1 MDAGKGVN
9 TYLLMVFAI
18 LLVSFVT
25 EFPVKAQTEG
35 SYDLVFVANLEN
47 PPSIFVAPADTFN
60 FTLIPGFD
68 DHEHVLRPIAI
79 DYDPVDGMVYWTDVQ
94 RRSITRAF
102 VDGTGSVVLLRDLS
116 QPEGLAL
123 DVENRMMYW
132 TDTGSDLI
140 ERATLDGQERSLV
153 FNLTNSSVGAVEPRA
168 IIVEVTNGLLFWTDW
183 GSSPK
188 IERGNT
194 DGTSRMTLVNSGL
207 LYPNSITLDL
217 PGGRMYWCDA
227 GLDLVESS
235 DFLGQNRMAISDFS
249 AYNIHPF
256 DISFYRGSLYW
267 TDFNYIMIKLTLT
280 PPLEATVISSSDLT
294 KPTGLHIHMD
304 TFANHSCVDSM
315 PCGEGERCRQFHDHY
330 QCVCMNGLAGNNC
343 QLANPCSRA
352 VCSNGGSCFLS
363 SSRDD
368 AYLCQCPERY
378 FGTNCELFDDP
389 CTSNPCWNGGS
400 CLGSSAG
407 FMCTCPPEF
416 IGLFCESQS
425 HPHDLVFVANRIP
438 PGIYVAPTDTFNFT
452 LIPGLDSS
460 HGNIREP
467 RAIDYDPVERMVYW
481 TDSSVVSTLNRAFLD
496 GSAVEVLFTDLQ
508 APNGLTLDIENRVMY
523 WTDELSDLIER
534 ATLDGQERSTVLNLT
549 NASLTAV
556 EPRGIVVDPANSH
569 LYWTDWGS
577 APKIERSGTDGSGR
591 RVLIDTALMWPNGI
605 SLDLEGGR
613 MYWCDAG
620 TDRIEYSDLLGQ
632 GRTVLVD
639 RTSFNIHA
647 YDLFVYYDFIYWTD
661 KISST
666 IKRVEAS
673 GRPLGNYGSESFTTP
688 YGMHIFKANICQQ
701 MVCQHG
707 GHCQLFEHHYVCI
720 CAQGYSGR
728 NCENDNLPPTF
739 TTGCPSNILRL
750 ADNNQR
756 SVPVSWPDLSA
767 SDPSTPLLWSST
779 HRPGDMFSV
788 GGVTM
793 VTYTVTDQVGN
804 AASCNFTVTVTG
816 VGLDCPSNVTTATNP
831 GVLVANVSW
840 ALPSVTFN
848 GPQQPVMFYVG
859 SPPTQDTS
867 GTDVQV
873 RVYSDYQPNNIFN
886 LGVTRVTYRVQGL
899 GTQCHFHVIVRDVLP
914 PTFTTGCPSNIIR
927 LADDNQ
933 RSVPVSWPALNASD
947 LSTPLQWSFTHRPG
961 DMFSVGVV
969 TMVTYT
975 VTDQAGNAASCN
987 FTVTVTGVGLDCPSN
1002 VTTLTNPGVS
1012 VANVSWALPS
1022 VTFNGPQ
1029 QPVMFYVGSPP
1040 TQTTSDTDL
1049 QVRVYSEYQPNT
1061 VFNLGATRV
1070 TYRVQG
1076 LGTQCHFHA
1085 IVIQVDNEPPMISGC
1100 PGDVIIPAKPS
1111 TNPVAYSWPPP
1122 VISDNA
1128 GPVDVTFG
1136 CRPTKV
1142 WKCNE
1147 TGSGIFTFGVTKV
1160 MYNATDASGN
1170 RNMCQFKITV
1180 TAVDLDC
1187 PVNRT
1192 VDAEPGS
1199 TSTSVDWMEPVVTGW
1214 DGPTNFTSSLS
1225 PGVELHIGSHV
1236 VNYRQWFEY
1245 GLSLN
1250 CSFSVQVIGFC
1261 PANTTND
1268 ALHGRL
1274 MWLATRRGTTAE
1286 SFERCPL
1293 MTSKAGDPL
1302 AVRNCSVVPPPDYFQ
1317 WGNHVPQ
1324 SCGEER
1330 NEVTL
1335 EDATVIDVS
1344 PGNVNEVVEFLANET
1359 SESTE
1364 SAEDVEA
1371 VSTILMNIV
1380 GAGSGDTEVT
1390 ELVIQ
1395 TVSNVIMS
1403 TSQTPDSQTPE
1414 VNAGSSSAIVQSVE
1428 AQVSLTLRQEG
1439 PVRIQ
1444 QDTIHVEA
1452 VRLDPMLVTNG
1463 LTFVSAPKQQTGQSS
1478 PQEGSLVGTEVTTVV
1493 NASVVPQDVIASI
1506 QLPASIVKKIQAGNE
1521 NGSQPLRASFIVYAD
1536 DTLFKSALIKGSP
1549 GKNGSSLRV
1558 AGSVVSLTVED
1569 VELVNLTEPVVI
1581 QFKAPANNETEG
1593 NRTIECVFWDF
1604 DLNDGVGDWSTA
1616 GCLLARETND
1626 TVSCN
1631 CSHATNF
1638 AILVNVH
1645 GQKETSKVFRDVLN
1659 IVTNVGCAISII
1671 ALVIT
1676 LTVYL
1681 AIKKLR
1687 TGKSRQIFIHMF
1699 FAWLILYIV
1708 FLAGIDN
1715 AKGSGG
1721 GCVFVAA
1728 LLHYFVL
1735 STLMWTA
1742 VEARNMYVSA
1752 VKVFPEDTPHYMLK
1766 ACLIAWGSP
1775 LIVLTITLAAA
1786 TDHYGNEH
1794 YCFLEPD
1801 LVLYLGLLAPIGLIL
1816 IHNIITFVLVMRSIL
1831 KVKEASRS
1839 QQISKRLQN
1848 AVGISTLMG
1857 LTWSFGF
1864 LVIIHGAATS
1874 GDGATS
1880 NDGAGLA
1887 FELIFCL
1894 ANSFQGLIVFIMFC
1908 VRREEVRT
1916 ALAPYMK
1923 RLCCGRTCDIQVP
1936 WKKDRSYDL
1945 PMMSESVP
1953 SSPST
1958 AHTAEFDMS
1967 VSGPY

>member
-1 MDAGKGVN
+1 MERTV
-9 TYLLMVFAI
+9 
-18 LLVSFVT
+18 FVT
-25 EFPVKAQTEG
+25 CLQAVFYQQRALYKHVSLHKSAR
-35 SYDLVFVANLEN
+35 SYDLVFVTNVEN
-47 PPSIFVAPADTFN
+47 PPGIFVAPADTFN
-60 FTLIPGFD
+60 FTLIPSFD
-68 DHEHVLRPIAI
+68 DHEHVLRPVAI

-94 RRSITRAF
+94 HRSISRAF
-102 VDGTGSVVLLRDLS
+102 VDGTGSVVLLRDLI
-116 QPEGLAL
+116 QPEGLTL
-123 DVENRMMYW
+123 DVENRVMYW
-132 TDTGSDLI
+132 TDAGSLLI
-140 ERATLDGQERSLV
+140 ERASLDGQDRSVLL
-153 FNLTNSSVGAVEPRA
+153 NLTSSSLSDEVKPRP
-168 IIVEVTNGLLFWTDW
+168 IVVDVTNGYLFWADW

-188 IERGNT
+188 IERANT
-194 DGTSRMTLVNSGL
+194 NGASRMVLVDTGL
-207 LYPNSITLDL
+207 LYPTGLALDEQ
-217 PGGRMYWCDA
+217 GGRLYWCDA
-227 GLDLVESS
+227 GLNIVESI
-235 DFLGQNRMAISDFS
+235 DFLGQNRILRADFS
-249 AYNIHPF
+249 GFLLTPLGLALYQGN
-256 DISFYRGSLYW
+256 LYW
-267 TDFNYIMIKLTLT
+267 TDYYYQIANLTLGS
-280 PPLEATVISSSDLT
+280 PPSIAVISFNNFSY
-294 KPTGLHIHMD
+294 PFGIHIHSD
-304 TFANHSCVDSM
+304 TFLDHSCVDSM
-315 PCGEGERCRQFHDHY
+315 PCGEGERCRQFHNSY
-330 QCVCMNGLAGNNC
+330 QCVCKNGLAGNNC
-343 QLANPCSRA
+343 QLANPCGGA
-352 VCSNGGSCFLS
+352 VCSNGGSCLLS
-363 SSRDD
+363 SSTDN
-368 AYLCQCPERY
+368 AYFCQCPERY

-389 CTSNPCWNGGS
+389 CISNPCWNGGI
-400 CLGSSAG
+400 CINATAE
-407 FMCTCPPEF
+407 FACICPPDF
-416 IGLFCESQS
+416 IGSFCESQS
-425 HPHDLVFVANRIP
+425 HPYDLVFVANLQP

-452 LIPGLDSS
+452 LIPGLDGS
-460 HGNIREP
+460 HDNISRP
-467 RAIDYDPVERMVYW
+467 IAIDYDPEERMVYW
-481 TDSSVVSTLNRAFLD
+481 TDVTLSTLNRAFLD
-496 GSAVEVLFTDLQ
+496 GSGVEVLFTDLQ
-508 APNGLTLDIENRVMY
+508 TPDGLALDVENRVMY
-523 WTDELSDLIER
+523 WTDTGSDLIER
-534 ATLDGQERSTVLNLT
+534 ATLDGRERSVVLNLT
-549 NASLTAV
+549 NSSLTAV

-569 LYWTDWGS
+569 LYWTDWGT
-577 APKIERSGTDGSGR
+577 APKIERSATDGSGR
-591 RVLIDTALMWPNGI
+591 RVLIDTSLWLPNGI

-620 TDRIEYSDLLGQ
+620 FDRIEYSDLLGQ

-639 RTSFNIHA
+639 LTSLGIHPF
-647 YDLFVYYDFIYWTD
+647 DLFGYYDFIYWSD
-661 KISST
+661 WVSLSIL
-666 IKRVEAS
+666 RVEAS
-673 GRPLGNYGSESFTTP
+673 GRHVGTHGSESF
-688 YGMHIFKANICQQ
+688 GRAGGIHIFKANICQQ

-707 GHCQLFEHHYVCI
+707 GHCQLNAPHYTCY

-728 NCENDNLPPTF
+728 NCENDNLPPFF

-756 SVPVSWPDLSA
+756 SVPVSWPDLRA

-779 HRPGDMFSV
+779 HRPGDIFSV
-788 GGVTM
+788 GG
-793 VTYTVTDQVGN
+793 
-804 AASCNFTVTVTG
+804 
-816 VGLDCPSNVTTATNP
+816 
-831 GVLVANVSW
+831 
-840 ALPSVTFN
+840 
-848 GPQQPVMFYVG
+848 
-859 SPPTQDTS
+859 
-867 GTDVQV
+867 
-873 RVYSDYQPNNIFN
+873 
-886 LGVTRVTYRVQGL
+886 
-899 GTQCHFHVIVRDVLP
+899 
-914 PTFTTGCPSNIIR
+914 
-927 LADDNQ
+927 
-933 RSVPVSWPALNASD
+933 
-947 LSTPLQWSFTHRPG
+947 
-961 DMFSVGVV
+961 V

-987 FTVTVTGVGLDCPSN
+987 FTVTVT
-1002 VTTLTNPGVS
+1002 
-1012 VANVSWALPS
+1012 
-1022 VTFNGPQ
+1022 
-1029 QPVMFYVGSPP
+1029 
-1040 TQTTSDTDL
+1040 
-1049 QVRVYSEYQPNT
+1049 
-1061 VFNLGATRV
+1061 
-1070 TYRVQG
+1070 
-1076 LGTQCHFHA
+1076 
-1085 IVIQVDNEPPMISGC
+1085 
-1100 PGDVIIPAKPS
+1100 
-1111 TNPVAYSWPPP
+1111 
-1122 VISDNA
+1122 
-1128 GPVDVTFG
+1128 
-1136 CRPTKV
+1136 
-1142 WKCNE
+1142 
-1147 TGSGIFTFGVTKV
+1147 
-1160 MYNATDASGN
+1160 
-1170 RNMCQFKITV
+1170 
-1180 TAVDLDC
+1180 AVDLVC
-1187 PVNRT
+1187 PANFT
-1192 VDAEPGS
+1192 VDAKPGS
-1199 TSTSVDWMEPVVTGW
+1199 TSTGVNWMEPVVTGW

-1225 PGVELHIGSHV
+1225 PGVELQIGSHV
-1236 VNYRQWFEY
+1236 VNYRQRFEY
-1245 GLSLN
+1245 GLNLN
-1250 CSFSVQVIGFC
+1250 CLFSVQVIGFC
-1261 PANTTND
+1261 PASTTND

-1274 MWLATRRGTTAE
+1274 MWLATRRGITAE

-1302 AVRNCSVVPPPDYFQ
+1302 AVRNCSVLAPPDYFQ

-1335 EDATVIDVS
+1335 EDATDIDVS
-1344 PGNVNEVVEFLANET
+1344 PGNVNEVVEFLANQT

-1428 AQVSLTLRQEG
+1428 AQVALTLRQDG
-1439 PVRIQ
+1439 PVSIQ

-1452 VRLDPMLVTNG
+1452 VSLDPMQVTNG

-1478 PQEGSLVGTEVTTVV
+1478 PQEGSLVGTKVTTVV
-1493 NASVVPQDVIASI
+1493 NASEVPQDVIASI
-1506 QLPASIVKKIQAGNE
+1506 RLPANIVDLIQAGNA

-1581 QFKAPANNETEG
+1581 QFKAPAINETEQ
-1593 NRTIECVFWDF
+1593 NRTIKCVFWDF
-1604 DLNDGVGDWSTA
+1604 DLNDRVGDWSTA

-1659 IVTNVGCAISII
+1659 IITNVGCAISII

-1681 AIKKLR
+1681 AVKKLR
-1687 TGKSRQIFIHMF
+1687 TGKSRQIFIHLF

-1708 FLAGIDN
+1708 FLAGVDN
-1715 AKGSGG
+1715 AKGTGG

-1735 STLMWTA
+1735 CTLMWTA

-1786 TDHYGNEH
+1786 TDHYRNED

-1801 LVLYLGLLAPIGLIL
+1801 LVLFLGLLAPIGLIL
-1816 IHNIITFVLVMRSIL
+1816 IHNILTFILVMRSIL
-1831 KVKEASRS
+1831 KVKEESRS

-1864 LVIIHGAATS
+1864 LVVI
-1874 GDGATS
+1874 DGS
-1880 NDGAGLA
+1880 QA
-1887 FELIFCL
+1887 FQLIFCL

-1945 PMMSESVP
+1945 PILSESVP
-1953 SSPST
+1953 SSQST
-1958 AHTAEFDMS
+1958 AHTAEVDMS

>member
-1 MDAGKGVN
+1 
-9 TYLLMVFAI
+9 
-18 LLVSFVT
+18 
-25 EFPVKAQTEG
+25 
-35 SYDLVFVANLEN
+35 
-47 PPSIFVAPADTFN
+47 
-60 FTLIPGFD
+60 
-68 DHEHVLRPIAI
+68 
-79 DYDPVDGMVYWTDVQ
+79 MVYWTDVQ
-94 RRSITRAF
+94 RSSITRAF

-123 DVENRMMYW
+123 DVENRVMYW

-140 ERATLDGQERSLV
+140 ESATLDGQERSVV

-168 IIVEVTNGLLFWTDW
+168 IVVEVTNGLLFWTDW

-194 DGTSRMTLVNSGL
+194 NGTSRMTLVNSGL
-207 LYPNSITLDL
+207 LSPNSIILDV

-227 GLDLVESS
+227 GLDLIEST
-235 DFLGQNRMAISDFS
+235 DFLGQNRISIASFS
-249 AYNIHPF
+249 SDNINPF
-256 DISFYRGSLYW
+256 DIALYRGSLYW
-267 TDFNYIMIKLTLT
+267 TDFNYETIIKITLE
-280 PPLEATVISSSDLT
+280 PIGVSLVSSSDLT
-294 KPTGLHIHMD
+294 KPLGLHIHLD
-304 TFANHSCVDSM
+304 TFANHNCVDNM
-315 PCGEGERCRQFHDHY
+315 PCRAGERCRQFHDHY
-330 QCVCMNGLAGNNC
+330 QCICKDGLAGNNC
-343 QLANPCSRA
+343 QLANPCSG
-352 VCSNGGSCFLS
+352 VLCSNGGSCFLS
-363 SSRDD
+363 SSKDN
-368 AYLCQCPERY
+368 AYFCGCPERY
-378 FGTNCELFDDP
+378 LGANCEVFDDP

-407 FMCTCPPEF
+407 FTCACPLGF
-416 IGLFCESQS
+416 IGIFCESQS
-425 HPHDLVFVANRIP
+425 HPYDLVFVTDLNP

-452 LIPGLDSS
+452 LIPGLNGS
-460 HGNIREP
+460 HSNISRP
-467 RAIDYDPVERMVYW
+467 VAIGYDPVERMVFW
-481 TDSSVVSTLNRAFLD
+481 TDVALSTLSRAFLD
-496 GSAVEVLFTDLQ
+496 GSGVEVLFTDLQ
-508 APNGLTLDIENRVMY
+508 TPDGLTVDVENRVMY
-523 WTDELSDLIER
+523 WTDTGSDLIER
-534 ATLDGQERSTVLNLT
+534 ATLDGRERSVVLNLT
-549 NASLTAV
+549 NASLGDIQ
-556 EPRGIVVDPANSH
+556 PRGIVVDPANSN
-569 LYWTDWGS
+569 LYWTDWGT
-577 APKIERSGTDGSGR
+577 APKIERSGTEGSGR
-591 RVLIDTALMWPNGI
+591 RVLIDTNLMWPNGI

-613 MYWCDAG
+613 MYWCEAG
-620 TDRIEYSDLLGQ
+620 FDRIEYSDLLGQ

-639 RTSFNIHA
+639 LTSLGIHPF
-647 YDLFVYYDFIYWTD
+647 DLFVYYDFIYWSDWT
-661 KISST
+661 SSS
-666 IKRVEAS
+666 ILRVEAS
-673 GRPLGNYGSESFTTP
+673 GRLMGNHGSQSFGRP
-688 YGMHIFKANICQQ
+688 GGIHIFK
-701 MVCQHG
+701 
-707 GHCQLFEHHYVCI
+707 
-720 CAQGYSGR
+720 
-728 NCENDNLPPTF
+728 DNLPPTF

-756 SVPVSWPDLSA
+756 SVPVSWPDLRA

-779 HRPGDMFSV
+779 HQPGDMFSV
-788 GGVTM
+788 GG
-793 VTYTVTDQVGN
+793 
-804 AASCNFTVTVTG
+804 
-816 VGLDCPSNVTTATNP
+816 
-831 GVLVANVSW
+831 
-840 ALPSVTFN
+840 
-848 GPQQPVMFYVG
+848 
-859 SPPTQDTS
+859 
-867 GTDVQV
+867 
-873 RVYSDYQPNNIFN
+873 
-886 LGVTRVTYRVQGL
+886 
-899 GTQCHFHVIVRDVLP
+899 
-914 PTFTTGCPSNIIR
+914 
-927 LADDNQ
+927 
-933 RSVPVSWPALNASD
+933 
-947 LSTPLQWSFTHRPG
+947 
-961 DMFSVGVV
+961 V

-987 FTVTVTGVGLDCPSN
+987 FTVTVT
-1002 VTTLTNPGVS
+1002 
-1012 VANVSWALPS
+1012 
-1022 VTFNGPQ
+1022 
-1029 QPVMFYVGSPP
+1029 
-1040 TQTTSDTDL
+1040 
-1049 QVRVYSEYQPNT
+1049 
-1061 VFNLGATRV
+1061 
-1070 TYRVQG
+1070 
-1076 LGTQCHFHA
+1076 
-1085 IVIQVDNEPPMISGC
+1085 
-1100 PGDVIIPAKPS
+1100 
-1111 TNPVAYSWPPP
+1111 
-1122 VISDNA
+1122 
-1128 GPVDVTFG
+1128 
-1136 CRPTKV
+1136 
-1142 WKCNE
+1142 
-1147 TGSGIFTFGVTKV
+1147 
-1160 MYNATDASGN
+1160 
-1170 RNMCQFKITV
+1170 
-1180 TAVDLDC
+1180 AVDLVC
-1187 PVNRT
+1187 PANFT
-1192 VDAEPGS
+1192 VDAKPGS
-1199 TSTSVDWMEPVVTGW
+1199 TRTSVNWMEPVVTGW

-1225 PGVELHIGSHV
+1225 PGVELQIGSHV
-1236 VNYRQWFEY
+1236 VNYRQQFEY
-1245 GLSLN
+1245 GLNLN
-1250 CSFSVQVIGFC
+1250 CLFSVQVIGFC
-1261 PANTTND
+1261 PASTTND

-1274 MWLATRRGTTAE
+1274 MWLATRRGRTAE

-1302 AVRNCSVVPPPDYFQ
+1302 AVRNCSVLAPPDYFQ

-1335 EDATVIDVS
+1335 EDATDIDVS
-1344 PGNVNEVVEFLANET
+1344 LGNVNEVVEFLANET
-1359 SESTE
+1359 SESSE

-1403 TSQTPDSQTPE
+1403 TSQAPDSQTPE

-1428 AQVSLTLRQEG
+1428 AQVALTLRQEG
-1439 PVRIQ
+1439 PVSIQ

-1452 VRLDPMLVTNG
+1452 VSLPPMQVSNG

-1478 PQEGSLVGTEVTTVV
+1478 PQEGSLVGTEVTTLV
-1493 NASVVPQDVIASI
+1493 NASKAPQDVIASI
-1506 QLPASIVKKIQAGNE
+1506 RLPANIVKLIQAGNE

-1536 DTLFKSALIKGSP
+1536 DTLFKSALIKDSP

-1569 VELVNLTEPVVI
+1569 VELVNLTEPVVV

-1604 DLNDGVGDWSTA
+1604 DLSDGVGDWSTA

-1659 IVTNVGCAISII
+1659 IITNVGCAISII

-1687 TGKSRQIFIHMF
+1687 TGKSRQIFIHLF

-1715 AKGSGG
+1715 AKGTGG

-1735 STLMWTA
+1735 CTLMWTA

-1786 TDHYGNEH
+1786 TDHYRNEH

-1816 IHNIITFVLVMRSIL
+1816 IHNIITFILVMRSIL
-1831 KVKEASRS
+1831 KVQEASRS

-1864 LVIIHGAATS
+1864 LVVI
-1874 GDGATS
+1874 DGS
-1880 NDGAGLA
+1880 EA
-1887 FELIFCL
+1887 FQLIFCL

-1923 RLCCGRTCDIQVP
+1923 RLCCSRTCDVQVP
-1936 WKKDRSYDL
+1936 WKKNRANDP
-1945 PMMSESVP
+1945 PMLSESVP
-1953 SSPST
+1953 SSPSST